1 MFKHER
7 SILSYINEKI
17 HPYSPWIDLIREKT
31 MPQIKDKRKVCQN
44 GSHLR
49 GIGLKAWLSVKI

>member
-1 MFKHER
+1 VRHSKYDDNINFKHER
-7 SILSYINEKI
+7 SIL
-17 HPYSPWIDLIREKT
+17 RE
-31 MPQIKDKRKVCQN
+31 IKDKLKVCQN